1 MLLVI
6 AHNKSAVHGHESF
19 KILIHVCT
27 AVYKS
32 TVTNTVI
39 LNSTL
44 QQHDRRVWTGFI
56 RLRIGT
62 SGRLLGTR

>member
-6 AHNKSAVHGHESF
+6 AHNKPAVLGHESF
-19 KILIHVCT
+19 KILIQVCI

-32 TVTNTVI
+32 TITNTVI

-44 QQHDRRVWTGFI
+44 QQHDRWVWTGFSW
-56 RLRIGT
+56 LRIGT